1 MIKIVLDTNVII
13 SGLGWEGNPRKIVN
27 FWKTGK
33 IILCISAKV
42 LNEYIEVLERNIIPA
57 NDYKWFIRLIEEK
70 KNIEIVKPKKH
81 FNVVKED
88 PDDNIFLD
96 CGIESN
102 VKYIITGDE
111 HLLKLKKFDSIKIV
125 SPVKFLKIARG
136 LKFLQCKGDKTK
148 SS

>member
-13 SGLGWEGNPRKIVN
+13 SGLGWKGKPREIIKLWEKAKIT
-27 FWKTGK
+27 FY
-33 IILCISAKV
+33 ISAEM

-111 HLLKLKKFDSIKIV
+111 HLLKLKKSDNIKIL
-125 SPVKFLKIARG
+125 SPVKFLRIYGSFKKEN
-136 LKFLQCKGDKTK
+136 LKKTFTLWT
-148 SS
+148 

>member
-1 MIKIVLDTNVII
+1 VIKIVLDTNVII
-13 SGLGWEGNPRKIVN
+13 SGLGWKGKPREIIKLWEKAKIT
-27 FWKTGK
+27 FY
-33 IILCISAKV
+33 ISAEI

-81 FNVVKED
+81 FNIVKED

-136 LKFLQCKGDKTK
+136 LKFL
-148 SS
+148 